1 MAVTYN
7 LKGTSNP
14 YFKIGKSGSTL
25 FQGTSD
31 PTGSYTVVNGDIW
44 FDTTNSAIKFRD
56 SSAWSSVSGSD
67 VTATSTTTL
76 TNKTLTSPAITN
88 PVIAQVH
95 ATDFTLNASN
105 DITLD
110 AGGSDIILS
119 DDDTIVGTISM
130 YSNDLAIRARVSDQD
145 LIFKG
150 NDGGSEITAL
160 WLNMSEAG
168 DATFNS
174 DVTVG
179 NDLMVSDYQ
188 WFTGDNQSIY
198 WGVDSDIRL
207 THVHDSGLIL
217 KNRLGTDDTPIVLT
231 LRTLEEVITVGEKIG
246 VIDFQAPGETSGTD
260 AILVAAGIEAVA
272 EGTFAADNNATKL
285 SFKTASSETA
295 TEKMSLSSAGVL
307 DIINGGLT
315 SSSGNIDIPANI
327 GLTFGVAGENI
338 QGDGTDLKINSSGE
352 IHITAGRVA
361 IGTTNPAK
369 QFQIEATSTDMPFL
383 RLQTSDGGNKRIDLR
398 VESSIGYIG
407 ANQSSQQLAFET
419 TGTERMRINASG
431 NVGIGTSTP
440 QGRLSVLADDSMA
453 TPTMVFQ
460 AVTGDEL
467 AHASISTMDDSGG
480 VDVMLG
486 SNIYIGVNGTT
497 QRFNTGRSGS
507 SVRFGYTGTTK
518 FYAGSSNNVPTEVV
532 RISNAGN
539 VGIGTTSPSTALDVS
554 GTVNAT
560 AFTGDGSALTGI
572 SETKPTITSTS
583 LTVIPSTLT
592 SVTIAGTNFASSST
606 VVPIVEAINS
616 TGGVTRASVVSFTS
630 VSSISASFTLASGDY
645 RLRVENPDGNA
656 VVSTNA
662 ILQSSIAPT
671 WTTAAGS
678 IASISGG
685 GTISTSV
692 VASSDSAVTYAQT
705 SGTLPGSIS
714 MSSAGAFSGTES
726 GSSATTTYTFEIT
739 PTDAESQSGAAR
751 EFTIT
756 VSHGI
761 TGGGQF
767 N

>member
-44 FDTTNSAIKFRD
+44 FDTTNSALKFRE
-56 SSAWSSVSGSD
+56 SSAWSDSSGSD

-76 TNKTLTSPAITN
+76 TNKTLTSPVITN

-130 YSNDLAIRARVSDQD
+130 IANDLAIRARVSDQD
-145 LIFKG
+145 LLFKG

-179 NDLMVSDYQ
+179 NDLMVADYQ
-188 WFTGDNQSIY
+188 WFTGDNQSTY
-198 WGVDSDIRL
+198 WGVDSDVRL
-207 THVHDSGLIL
+207 THVHDSGLVL
-217 KNRLGTDDTPIVLT
+217 KNRLGTDNTPMVLT
-231 LRTLEEVITVGEKIG
+231 LQTAEEEITTGEKIG

-285 SFKTASSETA
+285 SFKTASSGTA
-295 TEKMSLSSAGVL
+295 TETMSLSS
-307 DIINGGLT
+307 GGTLT
-315 SSSGNIDIPANI
+315 
-327 GLTFGVAGENI
+327 
-338 QGDGTDLKINSSGE
+338 
-352 IHITAGRVA
+352 
-361 IGTTNPAK
+361 
-369 QFQIEATSTDMPFL
+369 
-383 RLQTSDGGNKRIDLR
+383 
-398 VESSIGYIG
+398 
-407 ANQSSQQLAFET
+407 
-419 TGTERMRINASG
+419 
-431 NVGIGTSTP
+431 
-440 QGRLSVLADDSMA
+440 
-453 TPTMVFQ
+453 
-460 AVTGDEL
+460 
-467 AHASISTMDDSGG
+467 
-480 VDVMLG
+480 
-486 SNIYIGVNGTT
+486 
-497 QRFNTGRSGS
+497 
-507 SVRFGYTGTTK
+507 
-518 FYAGSSNNVPTEVV
+518 
-532 RISNAGN
+532 
-539 VGIGTTSPSTALDVS
+539 
-554 GTVNAT
+554 AT

-583 LTVIPSTLT
+583 LYLVPDTLT
-592 SVTIAGTNFASSST
+592 SVAIVGTNFASSST

-630 VSSISASFTLASGDY
+630 ATSISASFTLASGDY
-645 RLRVENPDGNA
+645 RLRVENPNGNA
-656 VVSTNA
+656 VVTTNA

-678 IASISGG
+678 IASMSAG

-692 VASSDSAVTYAQT
+692 VATSDSAVTYAQT

-726 GSSATTTYTFEIT
+726 GSTTTTTYTFEIT

-756 VSHGI
+756 ISHAI